1 MRYVAWILI
10 CLLVVLHQC
19 TLPWQSKTLWLGFIP
34 GVLGYHVVISLVT
47 AGAWA
52 LVVKFAWPADLDT
65 SSPETGV
72 PDGTGG
78 SKYMLPREDPGEGDS

>member
-19 TLPWQSKTLWLGFIP
+19 TLPWQSKTLWLGFLP
-34 GVLGYHVVISLVT
+34 GVLGYHVVISLAT

-65 SSPETGV
+65 PPAGEDRAEPV
-72 PDGTGG
+72 
-78 SKYMLPREDPGEGDS
+78 MPREDPGEGDS

>member
-34 GVLGYHVVISLVT
+34 GVLGYHVVISLAT

-65 SSPETGV
+65 PPAGKDRAEPV
-72 PDGTGG
+72 
-78 SKYMLPREDPGEGDS
+78 MPREDPGEGDS

>member
-1 MRYVAWILI
+1 MRYIAWTLI

-34 GVLGYHVVISLVT
+34 GVLGYHVVISLAT

-65 SSPETGV
+65 PPAGEDKAEPVLS
-72 PDGTGG
+72 
-78 SKYMLPREDPGEGDS
+78 REDPGEGDS